1 MNQMKPIPLAFLLAK
16 PIIDRRGILVKS
28 WFERATG
35 VTGLYHFRRI
45 ARSRPKVRQVALRK
59 SACGHQ
65 KTLFFVSTG
74 GLGQQ
79 IQPRIPS
86 ETVKS
91 EQNLTTKGK

>member
-1 MNQMKPIPLAFLLAK
+1 MRLPCASNSAAMLLIP
-16 PIIDRRGILVKS
+16 
-28 WFERATG
+28 
-35 VTGLYHFRRI
+35 GLYHFRRI
-45 ARSRPKVRQVALRK
+45 ARFRPQVRQMALRK

-86 ETVKS
+86 ETVKC
-91 EQNLTTKGK
+91 EQNLSTKGK